1 MLKCLNVSMYRE
13 NYKLGTKSVL
23 GVDIGTT
30 SVKIVELSRKND
42 GRMRLETYGSLESVV
57 HKQAIE
63 ETLQSSTEKI
73 SDAQAASMVK
83 KIIKEANVKTKRVV
97 MSAPVFS
104 TFTSVIEFPEM
115 SEQEIE
121 SAIKFE
127 ARQYVPVPLSEVV
140 LGWNI
145 IGKKTYDLLGG
156 GSASN
161 KVLVLIVA
169 IPKELSNKF
178 ANIARLSN
186 LQLVAL
192 ETESFALIRSLL
204 GNDKSTVVLV
214 DIGSRATN
222 ISVVSGGFIRVS
234 RGLDTSG
241 AEITKVLAG
250 GMGIDMKRANELKRS
265 VGLKMDG
272 SNKQVAEVILPIVD
286 IIMGET
292 KRIIDVFSK
301 KEGSESQIERII
313 LAGGSAGIPGLAE
326 RFTEVTKV
334 KAMVSNPWSRVE
346 YPEELGNILNMIGP
360 SFAVAVGLAMREI

>member
-1 MLKCLNVSMYRE
+1 MGS
-13 NYKLGTKSVL
+13 KSVL

-30 SVKIVELSRKND
+30 SVKIVELSRKSD
-42 GRMRLETYGSLESVV
+42 GRMELETYGSLESVV
-57 HKQAIE
+57 HKQALE

-73 SDAQAASMVK
+73 SDAQAAAMVK
-83 KIIKEANVKTKRVV
+83 KIVKEAGVKTKKVV

-127 ARQYVPVPLSEVV
+127 AKQYVPVPLSEVV

-156 GSASN
+156 GSSSN

-178 ANIARLSN
+178 ANIAKLSN
-186 LQLVAL
+186 LHLVAL

-204 GNDKSTVVLV
+204 GNDKSSVVIV

-250 GMGIDMKRANELKRS
+250 GMGVDMKRANELKRS

-272 SNKQVAEVILPIVD
+272 ANKQVAEVILPIVD

-301 KEGSESQIERII
+301 KEGVDSKIERII
-313 LAGGSAGIPGLAE
+313 LAGGSAGIPGLVE
-326 RFTEVTKV
+326 RFTEVTGV
-334 KAMVSNPWSRVE
+334 KAMISNPWSRVE
-346 YPEELGNILNMIGP
+346 YPEVLNNTLNIIGP
-360 SFAVAVGLAMREI
+360 SFSVAVGLAMREI